1 MLRMEFHEL
10 ANSVTMR
17 MEGRFVGDF
26 AEHARMLIARSKVP
40 SSLVVDLSEVSF
52 IDATGEGVL
61 VWFKEVGVKF
71 VADSAYS
78 GDVCN
83 RLQLP
88 LVNGSSSGTQVGRAA
103 VHRRSHADKTR
114 NAARA
119 FVNGEIRLPDCLDD
133 QEREANSEHGISK

>member
-10 ANSVTMR
+10 PDSMTMR

-26 AEHARMLIARSKVP
+26 AEHARMLVARSKVP

-52 IDATGEGVL
+52 IDATGEEVL

-88 LVNGSSSGTQVGRAA
+88 LVNGSSSGTQVGRAF
-103 VHRRSHADKTR
+103 VHRRSHVDRTR
-114 NAARA
+114 DCDDLLRRDA
-119 FVNGEIRLPDCLDD
+119 FTRLLGRSRKRG
-133 QEREANSEHGISK
+133 QQ